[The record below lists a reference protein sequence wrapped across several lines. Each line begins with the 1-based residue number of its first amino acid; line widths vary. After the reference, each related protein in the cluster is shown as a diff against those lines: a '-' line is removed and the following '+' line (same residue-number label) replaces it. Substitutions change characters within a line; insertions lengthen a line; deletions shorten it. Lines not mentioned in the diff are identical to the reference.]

1 MQSDVKPLKPGTI
14 LQKGMKEECD
24 MCAVAYEGSSSCYK
38 HAVAK
43 KPKKTKGF
51 YAPNFN
57 LKMLSSVPPRS
68 ESLRGL
74 QIQSSLSITVSSALH
89 LLDASPLQDVTAEDP
104 VQV

>member
-1 MQSDVKPLKPGTI
+1 
-14 LQKGMKEECD
+14 

-43 KPKKTKGF
+43 KKKTNGF
-51 YAPNFN
+51 YAPTFN
-57 LKMLSSVPPRS
+57 LKMLSSVPPWS

-74 QIQSSLSITVSSALH
+74 QIQSSLSTTVSSALH
-89 LLDASPLQDVTAEDP
+89 LLDASPLQGVTAEDS